1 MFKKFW
7 AFSQKSETVIPDWI
21 NQSDPAT
28 HKESAADRKRIQNSG
43 YWEVWFKQ
51 KDSWKKIKALS
62 TQNRVKQW
70 PVKMSNSSDFQNASQ
85 FEIRLVLLLACSERR
100 EEKEEK
106 KKQQARLLDGL
117 LKTASPVSL
126 CYILLFLSYI
136 RLKTFFVLCF
146 FQQEKQINNT
156 PMNFARRCISCNKSG

>member
-1 MFKKFW
+1 
-7 AFSQKSETVIPDWI
+7 
-21 NQSDPAT
+21 
-28 HKESAADRKRIQNSG
+28 
-43 YWEVWFKQ
+43 
-51 KDSWKKIKALS
+51 
-62 TQNRVKQW
+62 
-70 PVKMSNSSDFQNASQ
+70 MSNSSDFQNASQ

-156 PMNFARRCISCNKSG
+156 PMNFARRCISCNKSGQDCRCRAYSKWRKAAGSQPQGWDAASPVVHSQSCQQTWF